1 MKVLHDNAFK
11 CAIALFA
18 AAGLAACSSS
28 DDVADEPPVN
38 PSYDGKSVK
47 TQFAINIATPG
58 SKNQTRMTADDTQMS
73 GMKFLGMNNIQ
84 LIPFT
89 LEGDA
94 SVGTTT
100 SFPKI
105 ISSLGNIEANSGGMH
120 IDGSGDAAKDYKIYQ
135 DVDVPI
141 GTNSFLFYGEGPKG
155 TDMAGKFKS
164 GTLTASFPPTT
175 DKTVANINFTPEKI
189 ADNDGYTS
197 VQTAF
202 VSYLNGIV
210 GASAG
215 EGDSKIDWNNISGNP
230 TLDMSTLKA
239 AYNNFIT
246 LKAGSAFAI
255 LASVQKLYNIAKP
268 ISQTESS
275 NAKDL
280 AAEICKKIL
289 NADAESGIKMTASE
303 KTGGDKIT
311 YTLEYDTNLDKKY
324 SEFPETQGLPQGSM
338 VLGYEN
344 KTFSYIGQNPVVG
357 SAGNH
362 VKVANI
368 VYPACLEYF
377 VNTPLKASD
386 DDFKNW
392 KSTASEWDAESWT
405 SWGTSVQPSTKTIA
419 LQNTIN
425 YGVASLKTTIKAKS
439 ENGKLKDNQSKH
451 SAGTQDQEIEV
462 GNGFTVTGILI
473 GGQPD
478 KVGWDFLSP
487 KNDNF
492 TMTIFDRDMP
502 KGEGDVSSV
511 IADDYTEGSTSV
523 PFYTLLLDNMV
534 SGENATQQNVN
545 FAIELVNT
553 TTTDFYGVDGLVA
566 AGQKFYLVGEMTLP
580 TDKNITFPIDADYR
594 FPGTGIN
601 RVFVQD
607 YTTNLNVTFNSLKNA
622 YVTIPDLRAS
632 KLKLGLSVDLTWQ
645 TGLTFN
651 VDIE

>member
-73 GMKFLGMNNIQ
+73 GKTFLGMNNIQ
-84 LIPFT
+84 LIPIK
-89 LEGDA
+89 LSGENA
-94 SVGTTT
+94 SVSTETG
-100 SFPKI
+100 FEKI
-105 ISSLGNIEANSGGMH
+105 ISSLENITANVGGMH
-120 IDGSGDAAKDYKIYQ
+120 IEGTNDGAKDYKIYK
-135 DVDVPI
+135 DVDVPLE
-141 GTNSFLFYGEGPKG
+141 TNSFLFYGEGPKG
-155 TDMAGKFKS
+155 TNMADKFKS
-164 GTLTASFPPTT
+164 GTLTATFPTSE
-175 DKTVANINFTPEKI
+175 KKVGGINFMPERI
-189 ADNDGYTS
+189 DVTNSYSAMQS
-197 VQTAF
+197 AF
-202 VSYLNGIV
+202 AAYLNGIA
-210 GASAG
+210 GANSDG
-215 EGDSKIDWNNISGNP
+215 VYWNDMSGNQ
-230 TLDMSTLKA
+230 TSDKSTLKA

-268 ISQTESS
+268 IADKEGSD
-275 NAKDL
+275 AKGL
-280 AAEICKKIL
+280 AGEICKAIL
-289 NADAESGIKMTASE
+289 NTDGTGVVKMIATKDESNNTE
-303 KTGGDKIT
+303 NP
-311 YTLEYDTNLDKKY
+311 YTLAYASTVGNTY
-324 SEFPETQGLPQGSM
+324 SKFPETQGLPQGSM
-338 VLGYEN
+338 VLKYEN
-344 KTFSYIGQNPVVG
+344 KSFSYVTQSQTVG
-357 SAGNH
+357 SADNH

-386 DDFKNW
+386 DDFKDW

-405 SWGTSVQPSTKTIA
+405 NWGTSVQPSTKTIA

-439 ENGKLKDNQSKH
+439 DNGKLKDNQSKH
-451 SAGTQDQEIEV
+451 NAGTQDQDIEV
-462 GNGFTVTGILI
+462 GSGFTVTGILI

-478 KVGWDFLSP
+478 QVGWDFLSP

-492 TMTIFDRDMP
+492 IMTVFDRDMP
-502 KGEGDVSSV
+502 ESGGNVSSV
-511 IADDYTEGSTSV
+511 IADDYVDGQTSV

-534 SGENATQQNVN
+534 SGESATQQNVN

-553 TTTDFYGVDGLVA
+553 TKKDFYGVDGLVA
-566 AGQKFYLVGEMTLP
+566 DGQKFYLVGEMTLP
-580 TDKNITFPIDADYR
+580 TDKTISFPTDTDYR

-607 YTTNLNVTFNSLKNA
+607 YTTNLNVTFNSLRNA

-632 KLKLGLSVDLTWQ
+632 KLQLGLSVDLTWQ
-645 TGLTFN
+645 TGLTFDVN
-651 VDIE
+651 IE

>member
-58 SKNQTRMTADDTQMS
+58 SKNQTRMTADNTQMS
-73 GMKFLGMNNIQ
+73 GTKFLGMNNIQ
-84 LIPFT
+84 LIPIT
-89 LEGDA
+89 LDADA
-94 SVGTTT
+94 SVSTTT
-100 SFPKI
+100 SFTKI
-105 ISSLGNIEANSGGMH
+105 ISSLGPIEANVNDMH
-120 IDGSGDAAKDYKIYQ
+120 IEGNGGSAKDYKIYQ

-141 GTNSFLFYGEGPKG
+141 GTNSFLFYGEGPKVKDKI
-155 TDMAGKFKS
+155 DMTGKFEK
-164 GTLTASFPPTT
+164 GILTATFPAASGMTVNDISFE
-175 DKTVANINFTPEKI
+175 PEAI
-189 ADNDGYTS
+189 AKEDYSS
-197 VQTAF
+197 VKTAF
-202 VSYLNGIV
+202 AEYLNGIV
-210 GASAG
+210 GAQSG
-215 EGDSKIDWNNISGNP
+215 GVNWNNIPGNS
-230 TLDMSTLKA
+230 TIDLSTLKA

-268 ISQTESS
+268 IAYNEVSD
-275 NAKDL
+275 AKGL
-280 AAEICKKIL
+280 ADEICKAIL
-289 NADAESGIKMTASE
+289 NTDGSGVVKMIATKDESNTE
-303 KTGGDKIT
+303 NP
-311 YTLEYDTNLDKKY
+311 YTLAYASTVGNTY

-338 VLGYEN
+338 VLKYEE
-344 KTFSYIGQNPVVG
+344 KTFSYITQDQTVG
-357 SAGNH
+357 SADNH

-386 DDFKNW
+386 DDFKDW

-405 SWGTSVQPSTKTIA
+405 DWGNSVLPSTKTIA

-451 SAGTQDQEIEV
+451 NAGTQDQDIKV
-462 GNGFTVTGILI
+462 GSGFTVTGILI
-473 GGQPD
+473 GGQPNQ
-478 KVGWDFLSP
+478 VGWNFLSP

-492 TMTIFDRDMP
+492 TMTVFDRDMP
-502 KGEGDVSSV
+502 KGEGGNSSV
-511 IADDYTEGSTSV
+511 IADDYEGEQTSV

-534 SGENATQQNVN
+534 SGENATQQKVN

-553 TTTDFYGVDGLVA
+553 TATDFYGVDGLVA
-566 AGQKFYLVGEMTLP
+566 AGQKFYLVGEMALS
-580 TDKNITFPIDADYR
+580 DGSNITFPTDTDYR
-594 FPGTGIN
+594 FPGAGID

-607 YTTNLNVTFNSLKNA
+607 YTTNLNVTFNSLRNA

-632 KLKLGLSVDLTWQ
+632 KLQLGLSVDLTWQ
-645 TGLTFN
+645 TGLTFS